1 MQIIDI
7 LGQLVPN
14 VWTALTQL
22 CATAVL
28 FFLMYKLAWKPVKK
42 ILDARSEYESSR
54 LTEADRLRE
63 ENEKLNVEAKASIEE
78 AQKEVQQILDEARE
92 AGDQLKEQI
101 TQEGRKQVEKM
112 RKDAEK
118 DIEKQRNKMLE
129 QMQEEIVD
137 TAVAVAEKILQNKVN
152 AKQDR
157 DNIDT
162 FIKEV
167 IKK

>member
-28 FFLMYKLAWKPVKK
+28 FFLMYRLAWKPVKK
-42 ILDARSEYESSR
+42 ILDARSEYENSR
-54 LTEADRLRE
+54 LTEADRLQQ
-63 ENEKLNVEAKASIEE
+63 ENEKLNAQARASIDE
-78 AQKEVQQILDEARE
+78 AEKQAQQILEDARE
-92 AGDQLKEQI
+92 DGETLKEEI
-101 TQEGRKQVEKM
+101 AEEGRRQSQKM
-112 RKDAEK
+112 LTDAQK
-118 DIEKQRNKMLE
+118 DIEKQRNKMLD

-137 TAVAVAEKILQNKVN
+137 TAIAVAEKILQSRVDEKR
-152 AKQDR
+152 DR

-162 FIKEV
+162 FVKEV
-167 IKK
+167 VKK

>member
-22 CATAVL
+22 CATALL

-54 LTEADRLRE
+54 LSEADRLRE
-63 ENEKLNVEAKASIEE
+63 ENEKLNEEAKASIGE
-78 AQKEVQQILDEARE
+78 AQQQAQQILEDART
-92 AGDQLKEQI
+92 AGEQLKEEI
-101 TQEGRKQVEKM
+101 AKEGRKQAEKM
-112 RKDAEK
+112 RADADK
-118 DIEKQRNKMLE
+118 DIEKQRNKMLD

-137 TAVAVAEKILQNKVN
+137 TAVAVAEKILQSKVD

-162 FIKEV
+162 FVKEV
-167 IKK
+167 VKK

>member
-54 LTEADRLRE
+54 LSEADRLRE
-63 ENEKLNVEAKASIEE
+63 ESEALNAQAKASIDE
-78 AQKEVQQILDEARE
+78 AQQQAQQILDDARV

-101 TQEGRKQVEKM
+101 EQEGRKQVEKM
-112 RKDAEK
+112 RADAEK
-118 DIEKQRNKMLE
+118 DIEKQRGKMLD

-137 TAVAVAEKILQNKVN
+137 TAVAVAEKILQSKVD
-152 AKQDR
+152 AKQDK

-162 FIKEV
+162 FVKEV